1 MAAPCGSQ
9 DTCKTPVFV
18 APIPVLKTEEI
29 RLSKSVFSQEDKVK
43 GIYSHYFSSYTDAA
57 FNSNIGLSLQE
68 VCYVIDKYSAETS
81 VTPLAFMMALH
92 FAWKYPEGHYGGVIW
107 KMCRQQYA
115 FKVWKAVNVI
125 EAFMNEIKM
134 ENRLKSAICID
145 GPAAYC
151 TLHTDSSDFMVHRP
165 QNKED
170 QKEILHVQEK
180 KVCHAICHSRIC
192 QHWRLTLGVIWE
204 GLVEKLHFFER
215 VGADGAYL
223 CRRDPMYKCPHRK
236 PRGGQLTPGQV
247 QQNAAFGNYRSIVEN
262 IFARTKQFAC
272 MRDWRHKRSQHPI
285 IARFVFQLVQ
295 VKQKFRPIRKLGIS
309 PEEHAELT
317 VTSWRDAERE
327 GVPAIMPESKS
338 KRKPDRRG
346 RVRRRKRKL
355 PSRPE
360 HERKRAILE
369 SLPSALQR
377 DATTEANE
385 SDDADEEALQLNDD
399 VSESAHG
406 LLEDT
411 DSGSSGDE
419 QKNSG
424 HETGAETDYG
434 VEDRVVN
441 RRGRNHRVAKMG
453 ALLGMRA
460 ACLNGEKMD
469 RLMRRA
475 RRREKSQGI
484 NIIAE

>member
-1 MAAPCGSQ
+1 
-9 DTCKTPVFV
+9 
-18 APIPVLKTEEI
+18 
-29 RLSKSVFSQEDKVK
+29 
-43 GIYSHYFSSYTDAA
+43 
-57 FNSNIGLSLQE
+57 
-68 VCYVIDKYSAETS
+68 
-81 VTPLAFMMALH
+81 
-92 FAWKYPEGHYGGVIW
+92 
-107 KMCRQQYA
+107 
-115 FKVWKAVNVI
+115 
-125 EAFMNEIKM
+125 
-134 ENRLKSAICID
+134 
-145 GPAAYC
+145 
-151 TLHTDSSDFMVHRP
+151 
-165 QNKED
+165 
-170 QKEILHVQEK
+170 
-180 KVCHAICHSRIC
+180 
-192 QHWRLTLGVIWE
+192 
-204 GLVEKLHFFER
+204 
-215 VGADGAYL
+215 
-223 CRRDPMYKCPHRK
+223 MYKCPHRK

-346 RVRRRKRKL
+346 RVRLRKRKL

-360 HERKRAILE
+360 HERKRASVAKPTYGVSSQ

-441 RRGRNHRVAKMG
+441 RRGRNPRVAKMG